1 MELSKELNEKV
12 FEAIEIA
19 KTTGKLKKGTNE
31 VTKSVE
37 RGIVSL
43 VVVAKAVYPNG
54 IIMHLAPLCKEKDI
68 PYVEISSKD
77 ELGTAAGLER
87 PTSAVAIIQE
97 GEAKN
102 LVKEI
107 VASLK

>member
-1 MELSKELNEKV
+1 
-12 FEAIEIA
+12 
-19 KTTGKLKKGTNE
+19 
-31 VTKSVE
+31 
-37 RGIVSL
+37 
-43 VVVAKAVYPNG
+43 
-54 IIMHLAPLCKEKDI
+54 MHLAPLCKEKDI

>member
-43 VVVAKAVYPNG
+43 VVVAKDVNPKE